1 MNLHDCPGFRIGRR
15 QPTGCAFYANLHFA
29 DCSSGVGRNVQPLRS
44 NLHFADCSSGVGR
57 NMQPLRSNVH
67 FLIALYLVVYYF
79 AVCRVCCYV
88 RFLECAIIDRLH
100 GYSVVL
106 PV

>member
-15 QPTGCAFYANLHFA
+15 QPTGCAFYA
-29 DCSSGVGRNVQPLRS
+29 